1 MDRTTWITTSLS
13 LRSNHLMKPLTIRL
27 SRSAR
32 CCMVAACSREQL
44 TIRAVRSPIIRIS
57 RDIETPRSS
66 CPLTHTRPH
75 GRSSRLDVRDALRFT
90 WLLKRTFL
98 RSAYVDRPQSHNVLV
113 RIECLSALIA
123 QDSND

>member
-1 MDRTTWITTSLS
+1 MDNNKPFLAVQPSHETAYHPSLEV
-13 LRSNHLMKPLTIRL
+13 
-27 SRSAR
+27 
-32 CCMVAACSREQL
+32 CMVAACSREQL

-113 RIECLSALIA
+113 RIECLSALI
-123 QDSND
+123 DRKSTRLNSSHV